1 MEACGEGRAGSGYQ
15 AACHDSWA
23 SGKGRLALR
32 SPSRPGLLRPV
43 PAKAKGK
50 KNALHHL
57 T

>member
-1 MEACGEGRAGSGYQ
+1 MEACGKGQAGSGYQ

-43 PAKAKGK
+43 AAKAKG

>member
-1 MEACGEGRAGSGYQ
+1 MEACGKGQAGSGYQ
-15 AACHDSWA
+15 AAYHDSWA

-43 PAKAKGK
+43 AAKAKG

-57 T
+57 M